1 MLDAAQ
7 WASICSIP
15 YREARIHSVMDQ
27 ELYRGFAQRARD
39 LTDKADPITRKRLLD
54 FAAGYDVKV
63 GRSRPASTFAEWP
76 LRRTVPPAS
85 PLAGSTE
92 A

>member
-7 WASICSIP
+7 SPSICSIP

-54 FAAGYDVKV
+54 LAA
-63 GRSRPASTFAEWP
+63 AT
-76 LRRTVPPAS
+76 T
-85 PLAGSTE
+85 
-92 A
+92 